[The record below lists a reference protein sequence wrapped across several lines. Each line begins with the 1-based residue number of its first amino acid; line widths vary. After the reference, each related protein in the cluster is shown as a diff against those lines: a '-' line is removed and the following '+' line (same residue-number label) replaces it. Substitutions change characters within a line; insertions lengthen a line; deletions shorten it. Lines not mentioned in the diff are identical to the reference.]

1 MEYGIRNREFGM
13 GNRGMVL
20 VLSVILLLG
29 AGCATTPEEKTS
41 DLEIIFNDEKPVPDI
56 KDYSTV
62 WKFPGVLA
70 SEQIEKK
77 LIRLKTAKGDIV
89 FELFADTA
97 PKTVSN
103 FVYLTQSGFYNGL
116 KFHRREEGFVIQ
128 GGDPKGNGMG
138 GPGYKF
144 EDELKDS
151 YTYERGI
158 VAMANSGPNTNGS
171 QFFIMLGDT
180 PLQKNY
186 SVFGRVIEGMNVV
199 DQIKIGDVMTQVMVE
214 EKK

>member
-1 MEYGIRNREFGM
+1 M

-128 GGDPKGNGMG
+128 GGDPKGNGTG

-214 EKK
+214 DKK